1 MPDLEEQEKKGFTL
15 IELLIAMALALI
27 IIGSLSTSFI
37 SQRKIF
43 NAQEQVAEMTQN
55 ARAAM
60 DIMSRDIMMTGYGIV
75 KSNYDNIPTWVDWG
89 GVTFGTEP
97 LVIESGAGAAS
108 SDIIHVSGCFDGT
121 AATLSSDASAGDTTI
136 DVTPVDGAASD
147 SFDTDDEKLICI
159 NGIENAVVT
168 GVSGNTLTIDTDPG
182 TAGNQGL
189 INAYNSSATTVD
201 ICVIKVIS
209 YSIVQDDD
217 GSYTLKRNKNLGG
230 GRQPLA
236 ENIVELGISQSG
248 NTIEIN
254 PLTAQT
260 DMVDPNYSDNDGHRR
275 RSFRSY
281 ITPPNLTF
289 D

>member
-37 SQRKIF
+37 SQRKIY
-43 NAQEQVAEMTQN
+43 NAQEQITEMTQN

-75 KSNYDNIPTWVDWG
+75 KSNYDNLSSWVDWG
-89 GVTFGTEP
+89 SVTFGTEP
-97 LVIESGAGAAS
+97 LVIETDAGAEGN
-108 SDIIHVSGCFDGT
+108 SDIIHVAGCFDGT

-136 DVTPVDGAASD
+136 DVTPVDSTDTVSGL
-147 SFDTDDEKLICI
+147 FDDDDEKLICI
-159 NGIENAVVT
+159 NGLENAIVT
-168 GVSGNTLTIDTDPG
+168 GVSGDTLTIDMDPPNG
-182 TAGNQGL
+182 TGLAVEHKAG
-189 INAYNSSATTVD
+189 ATV
-201 ICVIKVIS
+201 CVVKVIS
-209 YSIVQDDD
+209 YSIVKED
-217 GSYTLKRNKNLGG
+217 GSYILKRDENLGA
-230 GRQPLA
+230 GRQPLV
-236 ENIVELGISQSG
+236 ENIVDLQIIQSG

-260 DMVDPNYSDNDGHRR
+260 DKADPNYSEHDHHRR
-275 RSFRSY
+275 FSQRAY
-281 ITPPNLTF
+281 ITPPNLLL